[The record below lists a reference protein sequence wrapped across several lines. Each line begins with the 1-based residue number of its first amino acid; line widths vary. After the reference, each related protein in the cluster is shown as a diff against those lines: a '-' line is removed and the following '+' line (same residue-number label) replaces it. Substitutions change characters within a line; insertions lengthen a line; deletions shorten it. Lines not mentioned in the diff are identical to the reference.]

1 MWAFKVLPALFDVVP
16 WFKSTVPTSNIEAVV
31 VTHLVLEA
39 PFILPTVTVTETVG
53 IPATAITHAIPTISS
68 TPTPQSSRPRLN
80 LYKYSSPD
88 HSESRYRAHNRVSTA
103 HAMAVPQYS
112 KLDLV
117 VFLATI
123 FAVTIMA
130 WWATVFAMGK
140 GRAMRSLGQVLPVIS
155 DSFQHTGCRIGYAGL
170 LLGWF
175 CLLTDY
181 WFRWSEGYI
190 VWRRIFSTFLSYPLI
205 LIVHTQLPPVKCIPP
220 LCWRFVKTVVNGVGQ
235 WFTRQAHD
243 WYEGRTSKRRIDK
256 IFERHIS
263 VITIGEC
270 LFPGLYDTYPNPV
283 TWSQIFKAIGTDLLF
298 FFWNLIIVV
307 IKLRIRSWKQI
318 IPHMLD
324 ALRVT
329 AQVCFGLE
337 HEDVSWKIWKAG
349 YVTFLKGVCTICS
362 VALELLKTFLGMI
375 WVVLAMGKA
384 ALNRSRLRY
393 LNTPLPDN
401 LTKDEAE
408 AYGNKVHEAYCK
420 TATYDWTQTALLF
433 LAYQAAL
440 EDKDASRSHTDDI
453 IAFYSA
459 ISQTIRSPEFLQILD
474 RGNMTIYKDYRNS
487 LSILAKCA

>member
-1 MWAFKVLPALFDVVP
+1 MWAFKVLPALFGVVP

-53 IPATAITHAIPTISS
+53 IPATAITHAIPTIFS

-140 GRAMRSLGQVLPVIS
+140 GRAMRSLGQVLPVIN
-155 DSFQHTGCRIGYAGL
+155 DPFQHTGCRIRYAGL

-181 WFRWSEGYI
+181 WFRWSDGYI
-190 VWRRIFSTFLSYPLI
+190 VWPRIFSTFLSYLLI

-243 WYEGRTSKRRIDK
+243 WYEGRTSERRIDK

-270 LFPGLYDTYPNPV
+270 LFPGLYDTYLNLV

-337 HEDVSWKIWKAG
+337 HEDVSWKI
-349 YVTFLKGVCTICS
+349 
-362 VALELLKTFLGMI
+362 
-375 WVVLAMGKA
+375 
-384 ALNRSRLRY
+384 
-393 LNTPLPDN
+393 
-401 LTKDEAE
+401 
-408 AYGNKVHEAYCK
+408 
-420 TATYDWTQTALLF
+420 
-433 LAYQAAL
+433 
-440 EDKDASRSHTDDI
+440 
-453 IAFYSA
+453 
-459 ISQTIRSPEFLQILD
+459 
-474 RGNMTIYKDYRNS
+474 
-487 LSILAKCA
+487 